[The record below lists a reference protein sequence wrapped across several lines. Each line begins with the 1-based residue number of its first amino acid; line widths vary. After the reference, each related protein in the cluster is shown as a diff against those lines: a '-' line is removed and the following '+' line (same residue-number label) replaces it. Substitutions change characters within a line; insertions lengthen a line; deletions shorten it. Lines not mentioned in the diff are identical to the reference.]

1 MPAIETLPGRRLY
14 QVAEPKESNPRVP
27 PHNIEAEQAL
37 LGALIVNNDA
47 FDRVSDFLRPEHFSE
62 ELHRRIFDVC
72 GQLIRAG
79 KLATVVTLK
88 TYLASIELPEGVTI
102 QGYLAR
108 LAGEATTIINAEDYG
123 RTIHDLAVR
132 RELIN
137 IGEDVVNAAFD
148 APVDSSPRRQ
158 IEEAERKLYAI
169 AETGRYDGGFQ
180 RFSDAL
186 VTAIDMANSAYQ
198 RDGHLSGMATGL
210 IDLDERMG
218 GLQKS
223 DLIIIAGRPGM
234 GKTSLATN
242 MAFNIAKAYQFEAQ
256 PDGSHK
262 AINGGIVGFF
272 SLEMSAEQL
281 ATRVIAEQAGVPSS
295 KIRRGDI
302 TEEDFRRITD
312 AAREMQSIPLYI
324 DQSGGISIAQL
335 TARARRLKRQKG
347 LDLLVV
353 DYLQLLVGSKARS
366 ENRVQELTEITTGL
380 KALAKELAVPIL
392 ALSQLSR
399 QVESRDDK
407 RPQLSDLRES
417 GSIEQDADVVLFVY
431 REEYYLKNREPREG
445 TEEHI
450 SWMTEMERAHGRAEA
465 IIGKQRHGPTGTVSL
480 AFEAEITRFSNL
492 AEEDHLPV
500 RMD

>member
-1 MPAIETLPGRRLY
+1 MPAIESLPGRRLY
-14 QVAEPKESNPRVP
+14 QVVEPQESNLRVP

-37 LGALIVNNDA
+37 LGALLVNNDA
-47 FDRVSDFLRPEHFSE
+47 YDRVSDFLRPEHFSE
-62 ELHRRIFDVC
+62 ELHRRIYDVC

-88 TYLASIELPEGVTI
+88 TYLGGIELPEGVTM

-108 LAGEATTIINAEDYG
+108 LAAEATTIINAEDYG

-132 RELIN
+132 RNLIS
-137 IGEDVVNAAFD
+137 IGEEVVNAAYD
-148 APVDSSPRRQ
+148 SPVDSSPRQQ
-158 IEEAERKLYAI
+158 IEEAERRLYAI

-198 RDGHLSGMATGL
+198 RDGHLSGLATGL
-210 IDLDERMG
+210 IDLDEKMG

-223 DLIIIAGRPGM
+223 DLIIVAGRPGM
-234 GKTSLATN
+234 GKTALATN
-242 MAFNIAKAYQFEAQ
+242 IAFNIAKAYQFETE

-262 AINGGIVGFF
+262 TVNGGIVGFF

-281 ATRVIAEQAGVPSS
+281 ATRIIAEQAGVPGY

-312 AAREMQSIPLYI
+312 AAREMQSIPFYI

-335 TARARRLKRQKG
+335 TARARRLKRQRG

-353 DYLQLLVGSKARS
+353 DYLQLLAGSRARS
-366 ENRVQELTEITTGL
+366 DNRVQELTEITTGM
-380 KALAKELAVPIL
+380 KALAKELSVPII

-431 REEYYLKNREPREG
+431 REEYYLKNRQPREG

-450 SWMTEMERAHGRAEA
+450 AWLAEMERAHGRAEA
-465 IIGKQRHGPTGTVSL
+465 IIGKQRHGPTGTVQL
-480 AFEAEITRFSNL
+480 AFEGEITRFSNL
-492 AEEDHLPV
+492 AEEDQLPAQIG
-500 RMD
+500 